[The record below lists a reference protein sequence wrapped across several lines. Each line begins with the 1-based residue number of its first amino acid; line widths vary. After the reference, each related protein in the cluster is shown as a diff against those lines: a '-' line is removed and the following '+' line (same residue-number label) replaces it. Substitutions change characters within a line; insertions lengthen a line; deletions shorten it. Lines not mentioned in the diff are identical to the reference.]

1 MLNPVQLLWVNLV
14 TDGLPATALGF
25 NPPDPDIM
33 TTRPRR
39 TNDGIVNRWLV
50 VRYVLVGLYVGLAT
64 AMGFVWWFLWSPVRT
79 GLQSRNLLVA
89 PFDPQLGSV
98 LFERQSQKQ
107 SMQGQRKVD
116 GSEGADNGMLCL
128 IGSEACSRLQ
138 VGYLC
143 HWDTRGRFVAVE
155 VLVEVR

>member
-50 VRYVLVGLYVGLAT
+50 MRYVLVGLYVGLAT
-64 AMGFVWWFLWSPVRT
+64 AAGFVWWFLFSPVRLCGRVNSCPWQRPVVST
-79 GLQSRNLLVA
+79 SRPRIMHA
-89 PFDPQLGSV
+89 RKSAGSYTKTRSI
-98 LFERQSQKQ
+98 LFERGWRGNTGWEVPQC
-107 SMQGQRKVD
+107 MMPQGCQCKTAR
-116 GSEGADNGMLCL
+116 
-128 IGSEACSRLQ
+128 
-138 VGYLC
+138 
-143 HWDTRGRFVAVE
+143 
-155 VLVEVR
+155 